1 MRPWIKICGLTTPAA
16 VAAAVEARVEAVGF
30 VFHAASPR
38 NLAPR
43 AAAALAREVPRE
55 VLRVAV
61 TRHPTQALIDEIA
74 AELRPDMLQTDLEDY
89 ARLRLPHGLARLPV
103 LRACRPRA
111 DALPELFLYEGPN
124 SGTGELADW
133 AEARRL
139 ARAASLVLAGGL
151 GPDNVAAAVS
161 AVRPFGVD
169 VSSGVESAPGTK
181 DPARISDFVA
191 AARGA

>member
-16 VAAAVEARVEAVGF
+16 VAAAVESRVEAVGF

-55 VLRVAV
+55 ILRVAV
-61 TRHPTQALIDEIA
+61 ARHPAQALVDEIA
-74 AELRPDMLQTDLEDY
+74 AELRPDLLQTDLEDY
-89 ARLRLPHGLARLPV
+89 ARLHLPHGMARLPV
-103 LRACRPRA
+103 LRSGSPRA
-111 DALPELFLYEGPN
+111 AALPELFLFEGGR
-124 SGTGELADW
+124 SGAGELADW
-133 AEARRL
+133 DEARRL

-151 GPDNVAAAVS
+151 GPDNVAAAIAS
-161 AVRPFGVD
+161 VRPFGVD

-181 DPARISDFVA
+181 DPARIREFVA